1 MTTNSDATRQR
12 VMAHRQR
19 LREQGFRPVQ
29 IWIPDTRTNA
39 FLVAAHHQSM
49 AVAGSGLASTDQALI
64 DDISQL
70 DQL

>member
-1 MTTNSDATRQR
+1 
-12 VMAHRQR
+12 
-19 LREQGFRPVQ
+19 VQ

-49 AVAGSGLASTDQALI
+49 AVAGSPLASTDQAFI

>member
-1 MTTNSDATRQR
+1 MATNSDATRQR

-29 IWIPDTRTNA
+29 IWIPDTRTKA
-39 FLVAAHHQSM
+39 FLVAAHDQSI
-49 AVAGSGLASTDQALI
+49 AVAGSTLASNDQAFI